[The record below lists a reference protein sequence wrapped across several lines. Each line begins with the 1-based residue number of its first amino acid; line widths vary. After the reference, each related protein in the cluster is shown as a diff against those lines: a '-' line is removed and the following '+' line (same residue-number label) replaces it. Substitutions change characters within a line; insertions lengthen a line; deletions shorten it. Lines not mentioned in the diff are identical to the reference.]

1 MASER
6 FGESSCFF
14 AQCSTAFSADGGN
27 RRAVKGLFPVAGLPR
42 VFLGIT
48 IFDFGINLYNL
59 KASRGEVPT
68 SRSALTQATKGFKM
82 AQAGSKNSIT
92 APRTMASWF
101 QGTIGDRRD
110 ILEGDDFRNR
120 LVARVE
126 TPAFAHATAP
136 KAASESTDSLFSLR
150 TR

>member
-14 AQCSTAFSADGGN
+14 AHCSTAFSADGGN

-59 KASRGEVPT
+59 KASRGEV
-68 SRSALTQATKGFKM
+68 
-82 AQAGSKNSIT
+82 GS
-92 APRTMASWF
+92 
-101 QGTIGDRRD
+101 
-110 ILEGDDFRNR
+110 FRPGSNPNQR
-120 LVARVE
+120 YSHG
-126 TPAFAHATAP
+126 P
-136 KAASESTDSLFSLR
+136 S
-150 TR
+150 